1 MIITQFLYTDN
12 IYGNDT
18 IKKRKFMSNTD
29 LVSLI
34 VTTKNEEKTIERLL
48 NSILKQTYKSYEI
61 ILVDN
66 KSTDDTVKI
75 AKNYP
80 VKIYNYG
87 PERSAQRN
95 FGAKKS
101 RGAYLFFLDADMELT
116 PEVLSSCVKKIK
128 SGKNIGGLI
137 IPEVSI
143 GHNYWERVKAFERS
157 FYNEAGDETT
167 DAARFFT
174 REAFEKV
181 KGYDE
186 TITGPEDWDL
196 PERVKKLGYKIDR
209 VKEVIYHHER
219 IDSLLQLVRK
229 KYYYGLGANRY
240 LSKHKIKAVSPKT
253 IYFLR
258 PVFYKQWK
266 KMITNPI
273 LSMGMFVML
282 FSELAGGGLGY
293 MIGKYKKS

>member
-1 MIITQFLYTDN
+1 
-12 IYGNDT
+12 
-18 IKKRKFMSNTD
+18 MSNIN
-29 LVSLI
+29 LVSFI
-34 VTTKNEEKTIERLL
+34 ITTKNEEQIIKRLL
-48 NSILKQTYKSYEI
+48 DSLLSQTYKQYEI

-66 KSTDDTVKI
+66 NSTDDTVNI

-80 VKIYNYG
+80 VKIYTYG

-95 FGAKKS
+95 LGAKKAK
-101 RGAYLFFLDADMELT
+101 GDYLFFLDADMELT
-116 PEVLSSCVKKIK
+116 PEVIESCVQKIK
-128 SGKNIGGLI
+128 STKNLGALI
-137 IPEVSI
+137 VPEVSI

-174 REAFEKV
+174 REAFEKA

-196 PERVKKLGYKIDR
+196 PERVKKLGHQIDR

-219 IDSLLQLVRK
+219 ITSLPQLIRK
-229 KYYYGLGANRY
+229 KYYYGLGAHRY
-240 LSKHKIKAVSPKT
+240 LRKHNLNAVSPKT

-258 PVFYKQWK
+258 PVFYRQWK
-266 KMITNPI
+266 KMVTHPI
-273 LSMGMFVML
+273 LSIGMFVML

-293 MIGKYKKS
+293 IFGKYKKS